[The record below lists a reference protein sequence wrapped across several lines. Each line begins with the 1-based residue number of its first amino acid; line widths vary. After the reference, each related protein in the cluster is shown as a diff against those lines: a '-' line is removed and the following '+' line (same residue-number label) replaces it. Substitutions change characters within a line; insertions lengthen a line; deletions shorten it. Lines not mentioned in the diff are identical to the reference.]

1 MDSEELLRRK
11 HASRGKS
18 AAVSATM
25 PSSMLGLSA
34 DVPGLAVSR
43 GGRLLVLPSRQLE
56 RGTILLNPS
65 PFLSPLKGS
74 SQLDANTFV
83 LCFFLVSA

>member
-1 MDSEELLRRK
+1 
-11 HASRGKS
+11 
-18 AAVSATM
+18 
-25 PSSMLGLSA
+25 MLGLSA
-34 DVPGLAVSR
+34 DIPGLAAPR
-43 GGRLLVLPSRQLE
+43 GGRLLVLPHWKLE

-83 LCFFLVSA
+83 LWFFLVSA